1 MIIDLFKTGIYRKQL
16 TLNNQWLKK
25 YCFDIKKNQDGV
37 SISNSGGFHSEN
49 LNINDESIK
58 EIIKKITS
66 SANVY
71 SEQLG

>member
-37 SISNSGGFHSEN
+37 SISNSG
-49 LNINDESIK
+49 
-58 EIIKKITS
+58 
-66 SANVY
+66 
-71 SEQLG
+71 